1 VIEHD
6 YGTKNIGCSSFMTG
20 VPEHQKQSI
29 DTLINSV
36 YVYDDRL
43 VMICKNGTGTVSP
56 DAVRQAFGSSSDAPL
71 HKRNS
76 NLIPVGNGFGFLY
89 FFKTSKSA

>member
-1 VIEHD
+1 
-6 YGTKNIGCSSFMTG
+6 MTG

-56 DAVRQAFGSSSDAPL
+56 DAVRQAFGSSSDAPEL
-71 HKRNS
+71 
-76 NLIPVGNGFGFLY
+76 
-89 FFKTSKSA
+89 